1 MRGPYPLSPSSDHP
15 DGYLNYFLIWISYF
29 FILFLNFTILSYFWH
44 RLHRTR
50 KMSKT
55 TIVATIGPASNT
67 AETLLALHRAA
78 ISRYYLLFGT
88 IQLGT
93 LALLRPAALDVRGAV
108 MAPIAVAIYFAV
120 GNVLFARAGAPLSER
135 AMTAFIGVY
144 GAVVLA
150 KTLVFA

>member
-1 MRGPYPLSPSSDHP
+1 
-15 DGYLNYFLIWISYF
+15 
-29 FILFLNFTILSYFWH
+29 
-44 RLHRTR
+44 
-50 KMSKT
+50 MSKT

-78 ISRYYLLFGT
+78 ISRYYLLFGA

-120 GNVLFARAGAPLSER
+120 GNVLFARAGAPLYER